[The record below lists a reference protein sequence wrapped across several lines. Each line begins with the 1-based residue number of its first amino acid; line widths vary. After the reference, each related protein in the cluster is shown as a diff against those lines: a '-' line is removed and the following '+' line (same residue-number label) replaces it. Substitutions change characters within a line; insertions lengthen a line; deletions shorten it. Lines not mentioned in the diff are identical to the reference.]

1 MVFTELGSSVSGRTW
16 LSFLPLQ
23 DLGWV
28 YNQLCCIKELLGTM
42 CDLGLMKTAIWEM
55 LVIVPNLIIFLLFW
69 IIWIL
74 RFIVWER
81 YIYFLSEKVFA
92 CLNSLSFNC
101 SFYFILSLF
110 SRTIK
115 QVQKL
120 RSISAHRF
128 TAVLLLPPKHLTAAS
143 GSQTVRTPCIFPL
156 KQINCKVR
164 ENGE

>member
-1 MVFTELGSSVSGRTW
+1 M
-16 LSFLPLQ
+16 
-23 DLGWV
+23 
-28 YNQLCCIKELLGTM
+28 
-42 CDLGLMKTAIWEM
+42 
-55 LVIVPNLIIFLLFW
+55 
-69 IIWIL
+69 L

-101 SFYFILSLF
+101 SFYFILFLF

-128 TAVLLLPPKHLTAAS
+128 PAVLLLPPKHLTAAS
-143 GSQTVRTPCIFPL
+143 GSQAVRTPCNFPL
-156 KQINCKVR
+156 EKN
-164 ENGE
+164 